1 MLHFPENTEKV
12 PSNVELLTL
21 ERLSVKW
28 IEQRI
33 KTISNCISCIVN
45 PVYNKIHIILHFLT
59 IFIYSQTTWMSLLIA
74 FMSFLRFII
83 SFLTLFILF
92 SWSLLEFL
100 FSLSRLFSDK
110 IFITFLNTQG
120 GKLKW
125 AIQFI
130 RSILLYCYLYLV
142 DTFSWALFLTK
153 TWFVLFG

>member
-1 MLHFPENTEKV
+1 MNWTENI
-12 PSNVELLTL
+12 N
-21 ERLSVKW
+21 
-28 IEQRI
+28 
-33 KTISNCISCIVN
+33 ISNCISCIVN

-100 FSLSRLFSDK
+100 FSLSIFFSDK

-125 AIQFI
+125 E
-130 RSILLYCYLYLV
+130 ILVYWVNFCCCIPVSCWYI
-142 DTFSWALFLTK
+142 FLS
-153 TWFVLFG
+153 FVLDKDLICFVWININSLCTIPKKFYLGQ